1 MNTSFLLAILFA
13 IALGPQL
20 LALEVSVEADKLR
33 VKPGDPVNLDVL
45 VKGLPAGQTA
55 DVVCRITSGV
65 DTEEANLTGKTDAA
79 GMARFSFVPKKEFG
93 YGATA
98 TARADAESATAS
110 EVFASAT
117 NAYTVAVDYSVP
129 EVYGQD
135 VLPDGSAAPEGPVQ
149 KAELKTRIAAAIAH
163 FRDLYLTVGELMGPA
178 FCSFSSIK
186 PPVPNYFKGFHYN
199 YSANAIRELISGM
212 HSNGISSVIY
222 VNASFSGLAGTDFA
236 RRHPEYV
243 AFSPDGMPF
252 NGGVN
257 ISTLVTAA

>member
-1 MNTSFLLAILFA
+1 MNTSSLLAILFA
-13 IALGPQL
+13 MALGPQL

-79 GMARFSFVPKKEFG
+79 GTARFSFVPKKEFG

-98 TARADAESATAS
+98 SA
-110 EVFASAT
+110 VFASAT
-117 NAYTVAVDYSVP
+117 NAYAVAVDYSVP

-149 KAELKTRIAAAIAH
+149 NAVLKTRIAAEIAR
-163 FRDLYLTVGELMGPA
+163 FRDLTQVPASLEEATWWFPKTLGNCAWIHDTEIKPGAKAIWQAGSSPAIMTGIFGKGRVVAITTPMLGEPSEPFWLQPA
-178 FCSFSSIK
+178 WKEVLAEQMRWASGESSIK
-186 PPVPNYFKGFHYN
+186 H
-199 YSANAIRELISGM
+199 
-212 HSNGISSVIY
+212 
-222 VNASFSGLAGTDFA
+222 
-236 RRHPEYV
+236 
-243 AFSPDGMPF
+243 
-252 NGGVN
+252 
-257 ISTLVTAA
+257 

>member
-98 TARADAESATAS
+98 TARAGAESATAS

-117 NAYTVAVDYSVP
+117 NAYAVAVDYRVP

-135 VLPDGSAAPEGPVQ
+135 VLPDGSAAPEGPLQ
-149 KAELKTRIAAAIAH
+149 NAELKTRIAAAIAR
-163 FRDLYLTVGELMGPA
+163 FRDLTQVPASLEEATWWFPKTLGNCAWINDTEIKPGAKVIWQAGSFPAIMTGIFGKGRVAAITTPMLGEPSEPFWVQPA
-178 FCSFSSIK
+178 WKDVLAEQMRGASGESSIK
-186 PPVPNYFKGFHYN
+186 H
-199 YSANAIRELISGM
+199 
-212 HSNGISSVIY
+212 
-222 VNASFSGLAGTDFA
+222 
-236 RRHPEYV
+236 
-243 AFSPDGMPF
+243 
-252 NGGVN
+252 
-257 ISTLVTAA
+257 

>member
-98 TARADAESATAS
+98 S

-117 NAYTVAVDYSVP
+117 NAYAVAVDYSVP

-186 PPVPNYFKGFHYN
+186 PPAPNYFKGFHYN